1 MSVSPTRLN
10 FDMQLFCSF
19 TPLTLVALQYDSIK
33 RSYIS
38 SIAFFTAM
46 AAITETPASCKVILA
61 GSVAKTLQ
69 AEVAEGLSKL
79 EKPPLLVGFLANA
92 DPAAR
97 MYADWT
103 DRTCKEK

>member
-1 MSVSPTRLN
+1 
-10 FDMQLFCSF
+10 
-19 TPLTLVALQYDSIK
+19 
-33 RSYIS
+33 
-38 SIAFFTAM
+38 M
-46 AAITETPASCKVILA
+46 AATTETPASCKVILA
-61 GSVAKTLQ
+61 GSVAKSLQ
-69 AEVAEGLSKL
+69 AEVAQGLSKL